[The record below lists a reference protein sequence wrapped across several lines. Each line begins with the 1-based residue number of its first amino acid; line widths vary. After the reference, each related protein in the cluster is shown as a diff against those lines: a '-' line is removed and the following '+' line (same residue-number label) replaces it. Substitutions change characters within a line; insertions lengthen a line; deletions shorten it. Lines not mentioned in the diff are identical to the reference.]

1 MHRPELSPPDA
12 DHLSHDR
19 LLVVR
24 LNSDDVS
31 RSERPAAEAL
41 VAACADCAALALDI
55 SLISRATAS
64 LPPSRRPR
72 DFRLSSEQAQRAR
85 GSLLRRLME
94 RLSAPNLGI
103 LQPMGAAAVAIGFVL
118 VVVGMGLPSMGGAS
132 PAGDAGQHYSAAQPD
147 STSARETVLAAPAE
161 GAPAVDTTDTPS
173 APAAGA
179 VGSPGI
185 GPDVEGTDLQPG
197 GAEPPPRAAGR
208 DGTDAPSP
216 EDTPVVV
223 TGGALDPAGSPAEAE
238 VRASDADDRLARIE
252 RGSGLPAGAGLVTL
266 GLLLGVTGLL
276 VIILRVLAQRIGRDP
291 AIR

>member
-1 MHRPELSPPDA
+1 MHRPELPPPGA
-12 DHLSHDR
+12 HHLSHDR

-24 LNSDDVS
+24 LTSDDIS

-64 LPPSRRPR
+64 LPAARRPR
-72 DFRLSSEQAQRAR
+72 DFRLSAEQAQRAR

-94 RLSAPNLGI
+94 RLSSPNLGI

-118 VVVGMGLPSMGGAS
+118 VVVGMGLPSMSGAS
-132 PAGDAGQHYSAAQPD
+132 PAGDAGEHYSAAQP
-147 STSARETVLAAPAE
+147 SSASARETDMAAPAE
-161 GAPAVDTTDTPS
+161 GAPAIDTTDTSS

-179 VGSPGI
+179 
-185 GPDVEGTDLQPG
+185 ELQPG

-216 EDTPVVV
+216 EDAPVVV
-223 TGGALDPAGSPAEAE
+223 TGGALDPAASPAEAE
-238 VRASDADDRLARIE
+238 VRAGDADDRLARIE